1 MLHDRHLAGRT
12 MNSFQLVLR
21 DSSNAQNISNV
32 TSFVGEDNSG
42 SFGIEADHARMMT
55 SLVFGLARFKTET
68 GPWQYLAL
76 PGAILY
82 FVDNKLILNTRRYL
96 LSENYED
103 ITQALLDTLAKEEEE
118 LATMK
123 HNLRNIEA
131 HILKQM
137 LEMSK
142 S

>member
-1 MLHDRHLAGRT
+1 MLHDRQHAGRT
-12 MNSFQLVLR
+12 MNSFQLILR
-21 DSSNAQNISNV
+21 DSSHSEEINGV
-32 TSFVGEDNSG
+32 TSFVGEDSSG

-68 GPWQYLAL
+68 GTLQYLAL

-82 FVDNKLILNTRRYL
+82 FVGNKLILNTRRYL
-96 LSENYED
+96 ISENYED
-103 ITQALLDTLAKEEEE
+103 ITQALVDTLAKEEEE

-131 HILKQM
+131 RILKRM

-142 S
+142 N

>member
-1 MLHDRHLAGRT
+1 MLHDQYHAGRT

-21 DSSNAQNISNV
+21 DSTHSQAIDNV
-32 TSFVGEDNSG
+32 TSFVGEDSSG
-42 SFGIEADHARMMT
+42 SFGIQAGHARMMT

-68 GPWQYLAL
+68 GPWQYLAM

-82 FVDNKLILNTRRYL
+82 FVDNQLILNTRRYL
-96 LSENYED
+96 TSENYED
-103 ITQALLDTLAKEEEE
+103 ITQSLLDTLAKEEED
-118 LATMK
+118 LAIMK

-131 HILKQM
+131 HILKRM
-137 LEMSK
+137 LEMNK

>member
-1 MLHDRHLAGRT
+1 

-21 DSSNAQNISNV
+21 GSSHSQNINSV
-32 TSFVGEDNSG
+32 TSFVGEDSSG

-82 FVDNKLILNTRRYL
+82 FVGNKLILNTRRYL

-123 HNLRNIEA
+123 HNLRKIEA

>member
-1 MLHDRHLAGRT
+1 

-21 DSSNAQNISNV
+21 GSSHSQNINSV
-32 TSFVGEDNSG
+32 TSFVGEDSSG

-82 FVDNKLILNTRRYL
+82 FVDNKLILNTRRYFM
-96 LSENYED
+96 SVNYED
-103 ITQALLDTLAKEEEE
+103 ITRALLDTLAKEEEE

-123 HNLRNIEA
+123 HNLRKIEA

>member
-1 MLHDRHLAGRT
+1 
-12 MNSFQLVLR
+12 MNSFQFILR
-21 DSSNAQNISNV
+21 DSTHSQNINNV
-32 TSFVGEDNSG
+32 TSFVGEDSSG
-42 SFGIEADHARMMT
+42 SFGIQAGHERMMT
-55 SLVFGLARFKTET
+55 SLVFGLARFQINDSQ
-68 GPWQYLAL
+68 WQYLAV
-76 PGAILY
+76 PGGILY

-96 LSENYED
+96 ISENYED

-118 LATMK
+118 LSAMK

-142 S
+142 A

>member
-1 MLHDRHLAGRT
+1 

-21 DSSNAQNISNV
+21 GSSHSQNINSV
-32 TSFVGEDNSG
+32 TSFVGEDSSG

-82 FVDNKLILNTRRYL
+82 FVDNKLILNTRRYFM
-96 LSENYED
+96 SVNYED
-103 ITQALLDTLAKEEEE
+103 ITRALLDTLAKEEEE

-131 HILKQM
+131 HILKRM

>member
-1 MLHDRHLAGRT
+1 

-21 DSSNAQNISNV
+21 DSSHSQNISKV

-68 GPWQYLAL
+68 DPWQYLAL
-76 PGAILY
+76 PGAILN

-96 LSENYED
+96 LGENYED

>member
-1 MLHDRHLAGRT
+1 

-21 DSSNAQNISNV
+21 DSSHSQNISNV
-32 TSFVGEDNSG
+32 TSFVGEDSSG

-82 FVDNKLILNTRRYL
+82 FVGNKLILNTRRYL

-123 HNLRNIEA
+123 HNLRKIEA

>member
-1 MLHDRHLAGRT
+1 

-21 DSSNAQNISNV
+21 DSTHSQAIDNV
-32 TSFVGEDNSG
+32 TSFVGEDSSG
-42 SFGIEADHARMMT
+42 SFGIQAGHARMMT

-68 GPWQYLAL
+68 GPWQYLAM

-82 FVDNKLILNTRRYL
+82 FVDNQLILNTRRYL
-96 LSENYED
+96 TSENYED
-103 ITQALLDTLAKEEEE
+103 ITQSLLDTLAKEEED
-118 LATMK
+118 LAIMK

-131 HILKQM
+131 HILKRM
-137 LEMSK
+137 LEMNK